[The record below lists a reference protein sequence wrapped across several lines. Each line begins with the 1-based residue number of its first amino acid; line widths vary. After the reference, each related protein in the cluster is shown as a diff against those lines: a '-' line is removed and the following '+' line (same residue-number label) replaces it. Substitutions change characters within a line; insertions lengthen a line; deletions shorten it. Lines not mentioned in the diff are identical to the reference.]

1 MKIENNLFKI
11 LKEEIRVNEIDDY
24 FDGLNEEE
32 VKFVKEWKGEKG
44 KMYFCYLGMGGI
56 DVWEVGEKYD
66 NFDDVK
72 KNVDGWEDFNEEV
85 IFENV
90 LFIDDGFYVK
100 VS

>member
-1 MKIENNLFKI
+1 
-11 LKEEIRVNEIDDY
+11 
-24 FDGLNEEE
+24 
-32 VKFVKEWKGEKG
+32 
-44 KMYFCYLGMGGI
+44 MGGI